1 MKLTKGK
8 LSKLF
13 NKKKQSHKKKKNH
26 KKNKKSNTFRR
37 NKRSNLANKTLKK
50 IKIGGGD
57 EGASINSDEIV
68 PSVVQDDSDSITPT
82 SKITEAPSDLV
93 ETSDDVESGNPPSEL
108 VETSGD
114 VESGNPPSDL
124 VETSG
129 DVESGNPPSD
139 LVETSGDTTNN
150 DENTDDYDTEQ
161 DDDDDENFWKTESEL
176 SANNQVTSV
185 ANETTQ
191 PITHVADDDADSVS
205 ESNDEDDNDDKFWK
219 SESELN
225 KINKNK
231 LFSNININKETP
243 EQTDQKVASVLADYL
258 GTKYS
263 NASGTQNGFD
273 SVNNVSNIMG
283 ASTAGGKHKTKKK
296 RLTKKQKTRRA
307 K

>member
-93 ETSDDVESGNPPSEL
+93 ETSDDVESGNPPSE
-108 VETSGD
+108 
-114 VESGNPPSDL
+114 L

-263 NASGTQNGFD
+263 NASGTQNVFD

-296 RLTKKQKTRRA
+296 G
-307 K
+307 